1 MKEVNLER
9 TKIKEYLSTLNFLD
23 IQTKSYREFLQEDI
37 EPDKRRSVG
46 LEGAFR
52 DIFPITSTNGRMEI
66 EYVSYTVGSRNLA
79 EESARKK
86 EMTYSVPVKVIL
98 RLKKYK
104 ITGGTPHI
112 FEKEVNFCNIPYMT
126 RNGSFIIN
134 GNDRVIVNQLHRS
147 PGVIFE
153 EGETHEVTQYGNQMF
168 RARIIPYRG
177 AWVEF
182 EFDYNNALYVVIDRR
197 KKFPATVM
205 LRALGLDT
213 NEKIIEKFYDSL
225 VVPLNKISIDDPSHP
240 AYLAKAIKA
249 PDEDKVLINAGAKIN
264 EGAILIAKDIGL
276 KALHVITRESCE
288 KNVAILETLEK
299 DNVQSQKQAIVEFF
313 KKLRIQEFTSEATAK
328 LFFETLLFK
337 TTKRYDLSLV
347 GRYKINSRLA
357 DVFKNHGLNVPP
369 LSRRTVCFED
379 ILATIHYVIALNHK
393 VATRSD
399 DIDHLGNRRVRS
411 VGELLQNQIKIG
423 LTNMARMI
431 RDRMNMKQE
440 VTNPH
445 ELINT
450 TPIITAIN
458 KFFATSQLS
467 QFLDQTSPLAE
478 LTHKRRLSAIGP
490 GGLNRKRAGFEVRDV
505 HNSHYGKICPIET
518 PEGQNIGLIVSPS
531 IYAKVNQYGLL
542 ETPYKKVE
550 KSVVTSKIEY
560 MTADEEE
567 KHIIAHAT
575 VKVDET
581 GRIIE
586 KSVMAR
592 QGGEFIFASSSQVQ
606 YMDVSSNQILGP
618 SAGIIPFIE
627 HDDANRALMGANMQ
641 RQAVP
646 LLSTEAPLVAT
657 GLEKKIA
664 RDSHAVIL
672 AGNDGEVV
680 SVQSDRIIIQKPDGE
695 YDIYDL
701 PKFLRTNQNTCMNF
715 SPQVT
720 KGQNVRKGAVL
731 TRGCATDDGYLA
743 LGKNVLVAFLSWEGY
758 NYEDAMI
765 VSERLV
771 KEDVLTSIHI
781 TKHEVEVH
789 SGTAGERAEEIT
801 RDIPGVSPS
810 QIANLDSDGIIVE
823 GTYVNGGDILVG
835 KVVPEEETYVPHEV
849 LLRSIF
855 GDKGRRFKDIS
866 LTVSPGV
873 RGTVISVEV
882 LERRSKLSKAQKAKS
897 LSVLSGKFKALTA
910 ELRSMRNSELKDA
923 EKELKSR
930 KIAAAKHRKKVE
942 KIREFYAMEERL
954 IKSKRDEA
962 VKDAKSVNELPPGVY
977 KKVKVFIA
985 TRRKI
990 SIGDKMA
997 GRHGNKGVVSIVLPV
1012 EDMPF
1017 LEDGTPID
1025 MAISPLSV
1033 PSRMNIGQILELILG
1048 LAAVKQNVRFICPSF
1063 NSPGY
1068 ESAIAENLKKS
1079 NIPVAGAFTLFD
1091 GRTGK
1096 PFMEKVTIGYAYM
1109 LKLVHMAE
1117 DKIHARSTGHYSMVT
1132 RQPIGG
1138 KSLMGGQRFGEM
1150 EVWAVEGYGAAH
1162 LLREFLTVKSDDVKS
1177 RQRLLETI
1185 IGDETKKDEKISER
1199 PFPHPSTPE
1208 AFQVLTRELQSMGF
1222 KVELLK
1228 KKGVKK

>member
-1 MKEVNLER
+1 MKEVNLAR
-9 TKIKEYLSTLNFLD
+9 VKIKEYISTLNFLD
-23 IQTKSYREFLQEDI
+23 IQTKSYKEFLQEDVS
-37 EPDKRRSVG
+37 PDQRRPVG
-46 LEGAFR
+46 LEGAFK

-66 EYVSYTVGSRNLA
+66 EYVSYTSGRPNLT
-79 EESARKK
+79 EEAARRK
-86 EMTYSVPVKVIL
+86 EVTYSAPVKVLL

-104 ITGGTPHI
+104 VTGGAPHI
-112 FEKEVNFCNIPYMT
+112 FEKEVNFCNVPYMT
-126 RNGSFIIN
+126 KNGSFIIN

-153 EGETHEVTQYGNQMF
+153 EGAPNEITQYGNQMY

-182 EFDYNNALYVVIDRR
+182 EFDYNNALFVVIDRR

-213 NEKIIEKFYDSL
+213 NDKIIEKFYDS
-225 VVPLNKISIDDPSHP
+225 VEVPLNKIEVENPQNPS
-240 AYLAKAIKA
+240 YLAKTIKA
-249 PDEDKVLINAGAKIN
+249 PDDGKILVSAGTKIN
-264 EGAILIAKDIGL
+264 EGAIIIARDMGIKTL
-276 KALHVITRESCE
+276 SVITKESRE
-288 KNVAILETLEK
+288 KNAAILETLEK
-299 DNVQSQKQAIVEFF
+299 DNAQSQKQAIVEFF

-337 TTKRYDLSLV
+337 TTKKYDLSSV

-357 DVFKNHGLNVPP
+357 DVFKEHGLNIP
-369 LSRRTVCFED
+369 SMYRRTLCYED
-379 ILATIHYVIALNHK
+379 ILATIYHVIALNHK
-393 VATRSD
+393 IETKSD

-440 VTNPH
+440 VTNPQ

-450 TPIITAIN
+450 TPVITAIN

-518 PEGQNIGLIVSPS
+518 PEGQNIGLIVSPAV
-531 IYAKVNQYGLL
+531 YAKVDQYGLL
-542 ETPYKKVE
+542 ETPFKKVE
-550 KSVVTSKIEY
+550 TGIVTSKVEY

-567 KHIIAHAT
+567 KHVIAHAT
-575 VKVDET
+575 VAVDEK
-581 GRIIE
+581 GRITE
-586 KSVMAR
+586 KSVMSR
-592 QGGEFIFASSSQVQ
+592 KGGEFIFEDASRVE
-606 YMDVSSNQILGP
+606 YMDVFSNQILGP

-646 LLSTEAPLVAT
+646 LLATEAPLVAT

-664 RDSHAVIL
+664 RDSQSVIL

-680 SVQSDRIIIQKPDGE
+680 SVQSNRIVLQRPDGE
-695 YDIYDL
+695 YDVYTL
-701 PKFLRTNQNTCMNF
+701 PKFLRTNQNTCINF

-720 KGQNVRKGAVL
+720 EGQDIKKGAVL

-771 KEDVLTSIHI
+771 KEDVFTSIHI

-789 SGTAGERAEEIT
+789 SGTSGERAEEIT
-801 RDIPGVSPS
+801 RDIPGVSPG
-810 QIANLDSDGIIVE
+810 QISNLDSDGIIVE
-823 GTYVNGGDILVG
+823 GTYVNRGDIIVG

-855 GDKGRRFKDIS
+855 GDKGRRFKDVS
-866 LTVSPGV
+866 LTVPPGI

-882 LERRSKLSKAQKAKS
+882 LERKSKLSKAQRAKTVRN
-897 LSVLSGKFKALTA
+897 LSDKFKDLLA
-910 ELRSMRNSELKDA
+910 ELRAMRNSELKDA
-923 EKELKSR
+923 DKELKLR
-930 KIAAAKHRKKVE
+930 RIKAAEHEKKANR
-942 KIREFYAMEERL
+942 IREIYAMEERL
-954 IKSKRDEA
+954 TKAEKEEA
-962 VKDAKSVNELPPGVY
+962 VKEAKSVIELPPGVY

-990 SIGDKMA
+990 AIGDKMA
-997 GRHGNKGVVSIVLPV
+997 GRHGNKGVVSIVLPI

-1017 LEDGTPID
+1017 LEDGTPVD
-1025 MAISPLSV
+1025 MIVSPLAV
-1033 PSRMNIGQILELILG
+1033 PSRMNIGQILETILG
-1048 LAAVKQNVRFICPSF
+1048 FSAAIQNVRFICPSF
-1063 NSPGY
+1063 NSPKY
-1068 ESAIAENLKKS
+1068 EGAISENLKKA
-1079 NIPVAGAFTLFD
+1079 NIPVSGAFTLFD
-1091 GRTGK
+1091 GRTGE
-1096 PFMEKVTIGYAYM
+1096 PFMEKVTAGYAYM

-1132 RQPIGG
+1132 RQPVGG

-1150 EVWAVEGYGAAH
+1150 EVWAVEGYGAAN

-1185 IGDETKKDEKISER
+1185 IGDDGEKDEKISER

-1208 AFQVLTRELQSMGF
+1208 AFKVLTRELQSMGF

-1228 KKGVKK
+1228 KKGAEK